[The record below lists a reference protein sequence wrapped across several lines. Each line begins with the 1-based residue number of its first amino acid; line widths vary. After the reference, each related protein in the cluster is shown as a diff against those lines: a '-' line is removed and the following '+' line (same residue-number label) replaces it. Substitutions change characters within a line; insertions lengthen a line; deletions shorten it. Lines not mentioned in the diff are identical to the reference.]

1 MVGRQIVFFWY
12 VFNCRP
18 KNLRPTAPRHQ
29 RACNTGCRE
38 SDFSGKWFWNLQVP
52 FLIPTPTPHLH
63 LSCLEIINWIQS
75 RIVWMLDNIGEEGR
89 AVSKSQEVLTLA
101 VVNYPELLSIK
112 SHVSWEFKIIIAP
125 RGRIQWVE
133 YIHTSTYLVFF
144 LQYKQDLL
152 DLDGQKISL
161 VHK

>member
-1 MVGRQIVFFWY
+1 
-12 VFNCRP
+12 
-18 KNLRPTAPRHQ
+18 
-29 RACNTGCRE
+29 
-38 SDFSGKWFWNLQVP
+38 
-52 FLIPTPTPHLH
+52 
-63 LSCLEIINWIQS
+63 
-75 RIVWMLDNIGEEGR
+75 MLDNIGEEGR

-152 DLDGQKISL
+152 DGQKISL